1 MNCKNK
7 MLLGLLAVTLVSCGS
22 NANSSTSS
30 SNASSSSTKVS
41 SGSTIL
47 SSVSST
53 TSSSSSTS
61 LDVSDEHNYSL
72 KSTDNG
78 VYTYSCSHCDKEFY
92 VSYVS
97 GTENVFTL
105 ESNVLTFANLTE
117 SSSYSLSG
125 DFYGNI
131 VIDAGDDY
139 ELELE
144 LNGFNLIS
152 SNDAAISITSGDK
165 ITLSSKK

>member
-22 NANSSTSS
+22 NANGTSS
-30 SNASSSSTKVS
+30 NSNTSSSSTKVS
-41 SGSTIL
+41 SSSTIS

-53 TSSSSSTS
+53 TISSSSTS

-92 VSYVS
+92 VSYVM
-97 GTENVFTL
+97 NCQ
-105 ESNVLTFANLTE
+105 
-117 SSSYSLSG
+117 SL
-125 DFYGNI
+125 
-131 VIDAGDDY
+131 VKH
-139 ELELE
+139 
-144 LNGFNLIS
+144 FN
-152 SNDAAISITSGDK
+152 N
-165 ITLSSKK
+165 